1 MILAELLA
9 WKSSSTRK
17 PLILRGARQVGKT
30 YIVRELGRRF
40 KHFVEINF
48 EALPSAKAIFAK
60 ELEPEQL
67 IRDLSLLVE
76 QPIIPGETLL
86 FLDEIQE
93 TPAAI
98 NALRYFYEKL
108 PNLHVISAG
117 SLLEFA
123 LEQVGIP
130 VGRVEFLYMYPMSFI
145 EFVATC
151 STPSLLKQLTQQPFE
166 PFSPIIH
173 EKMLTLL
180 GYYIAVGGMPE
191 AIQHWK
197 DTQDLTIVQNT
208 HRQLAEAF
216 IDDFEKY
223 AKKTELKYIALLFKR
238 IPQLLGERF
247 VYTNISD
254 TYRKRELEPCF
265 DLLEKAGVAHRIYA
279 SSGQG
284 LPLGAEAALNIF
296 KPLFLD
302 IALAQTILGISLKE
316 WILNADQ
323 ALINKGNIIE
333 AMIGQELL
341 ALSDPRGKQQLYYWQ
356 RMERSSNAEVDYLVQ
371 AHQSIIPVEVKSGKT
386 GHLKSMHQFLEKYP
400 QTPYGI
406 RLSSDIYHQY
416 DKIITYPLYALS
428 VAFEEMRQRVATF
441 VEEIE

>member
-130 VGRVEFLYMYPMSFI
+130 VAAFQFYRNNTLMS
-145 EFVATC
+145 
-151 STPSLLKQLTQQPFE
+151 
-166 PFSPIIH
+166 
-173 EKMLTLL
+173 
-180 GYYIAVGGMPE
+180 
-191 AIQHWK
+191 
-197 DTQDLTIVQNT
+197 
-208 HRQLAEAF
+208 
-216 IDDFEKY
+216 
-223 AKKTELKYIALLFKR
+223 
-238 IPQLLGERF
+238 
-247 VYTNISD
+247 
-254 TYRKRELEPCF
+254 
-265 DLLEKAGVAHRIYA
+265 
-279 SSGQG
+279 
-284 LPLGAEAALNIF
+284 
-296 KPLFLD
+296 LD
-302 IALAQTILGISLKE
+302 
-316 WILNADQ
+316 
-323 ALINKGNIIE
+323 
-333 AMIGQELL
+333 
-341 ALSDPRGKQQLYYWQ
+341 
-356 RMERSSNAEVDYLVQ
+356 
-371 AHQSIIPVEVKSGKT
+371 
-386 GHLKSMHQFLEKYP
+386 
-400 QTPYGI
+400 
-406 RLSSDIYHQY
+406 
-416 DKIITYPLYALS
+416 
-428 VAFEEMRQRVATF
+428 
-441 VEEIE
+441 